1 MQPSFPPPRFWP
13 ALDVCFN
20 SGLETM
26 HQVEGRERGEA
37 EVGGVHREGCFR
49 QAFAPGTAELIDEDA
64 EGSAQLLHG
73 KYTLTHI
80 NYDITHGHLEVW
92 TQSANTADANSDSR
106 DDKARKAKEDT

>member
-1 MQPSFPPPRFWP
+1 MSPRGVDWLV
-13 ALDVCFN
+13 LDVCFN

-64 EGSAQLLHG
+64 EGSPALLIPQLAL
-73 KYTLTHI
+73 
-80 NYDITHGHLEVW
+80 LEVAHGFGVA
-92 TQSANTADANSDSR
+92 SSLVEEGPR
-106 DDKARKAKEDT
+106 R